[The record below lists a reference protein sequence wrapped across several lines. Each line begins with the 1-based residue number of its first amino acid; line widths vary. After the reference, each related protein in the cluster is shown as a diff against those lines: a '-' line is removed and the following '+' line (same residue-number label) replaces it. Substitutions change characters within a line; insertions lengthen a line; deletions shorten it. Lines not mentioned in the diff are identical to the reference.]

1 MSTFTIG
8 ELSKAIGL
16 RPPTIRYYEE
26 IGLIPSPKRSE
37 AGYRLYSQQDAQRL
51 KLIQRAKMLA
61 LSLEEIKEVVGFAID
76 GRCGSLQSELLALLD
91 KKLAETQHKISELAL
106 LQEELSRFR
115 DELSKR
121 IPSSRE
127 HEASSTEPCVC
138 LGDEQERVCI

>member
-127 HEASSTEPCVC
+127 HAASSTEPCVC
-138 LGDEQERVCI
+138 LGDEQERVCR